1 MEIQEAI
8 KVIRAL
14 ADGVHPETRES
25 LQADSI
31 YRNPQAVMAL
41 NRALAA
47 LVTQQERELKKPA
60 SAGQHWSRAEDKQV
74 CEELRKGMNF
84 EEIAKTHNRTVPS
97 IIVRLVKLGKI
108 EPNKSGSLFPPQV
121 A

>member
-14 ADGVHPETRES
+14 AEGVNPETREL
-25 LQADSI
+25 LQADSVC
-31 YRNPQAVMAL
+31 RNPQAVMAL

-47 LVTQQERELKKPA
+47 LVRQQERELKKPT
-60 SAGQHWSRAEDKQV
+60 SAGHYWSRAEDQQI
-74 CEELRKGMNF
+74 CEELRKGMDF
-84 EEIAKTHNRTVPS
+84 EEIAKTHQRTVAS

-108 EPNKSGSLFPPQV
+108 APNKSGLLFPPQV